1 MMEPQ
6 QVKQIIEQGMNVT
19 HVEVEGDG
27 QHFQAVIVSPE
38 FEGKLLIAQ
47 QRLVNSVL
55 ESHFNSGELHALAM
69 RTLTPEQWAEEQQG

>member
-6 QVKQIIEQGMNVT
+6 QVKHIIEQGMTAT

-38 FEGKLLIAQ
+38 FEGKPMIAQ
-47 QRLVNSVL
+47 QRLVNAVL

-69 RTLTPEQWAEEQQG
+69 RTFTPEQWAAEQQR